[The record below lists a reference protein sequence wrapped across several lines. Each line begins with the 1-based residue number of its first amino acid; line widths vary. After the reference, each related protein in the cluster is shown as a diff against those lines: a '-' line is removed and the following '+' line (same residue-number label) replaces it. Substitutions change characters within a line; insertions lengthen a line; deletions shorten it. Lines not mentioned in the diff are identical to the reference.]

1 MAEIFELALEQQENE
16 QKKFSILI
24 VCASGKTSSEILR
37 YKYSKEF
44 KEYIEKIYVCNLY
57 ELENFPFEKVD
68 YVFTTVHISSY
79 VPVPILEIGSFLKD
93 NDIDRVRKLFVR
105 ESKDF
110 LQKYFKK
117 ELFLRMWKERRRKRF

>member
-1 MAEIFELALEQQENE
+1 MEQQENE

-37 YKYSKEF
+37 YKYSREF

-79 VPVPILEIGSFLKD
+79 VPVPILEIGSFLQD
-93 NDIDRVRKLFVR
+93 NDIDRVRKLLQERVR
-105 ESKDF
+105 IFCRNILRRNYFYGCGRKD
-110 LQKYFKK
+110 
-117 ELFLRMWKERRRKRF
+117 EG